1 MDYCY
6 SCVMK
11 NPSPLT
17 TKDSKTHTMTSSGRQ
32 LASESLSDGEKRRVD
47 TRIASQ
53 FPVQVNGV
61 EGKSRDISASG
72 IYFEIDENNN
82 VGSKIQFSVQLDT
95 PGGPINLVC
104 EGEVVR
110 LEKRDGK
117 LGIAAKI
124 LSQSL
129 KSA

>member
-1 MDYCY
+1 
-6 SCVMK
+6 MK
-11 NPSPLT
+11 EQSLAVAKILNT
-17 TKDSKTHTMTSSGRQ
+17 QSKSSSGHHP
-32 LASESLSDGEKRRVD
+32 ASEPQIGDKKCRADARVN
-47 TRIASQ
+47 SQ
-53 FPVQVNGV
+53 LPVQLNGV

-72 IYFEIDENNN
+72 IYFEIDESNDI
-82 VGSKIQFSVQLDT
+82 GSTIQFSVELDT
-95 PGGPINLVC
+95 PGGVIHLVC

-124 LSQSL
+124 LSQEL